1 MHLYFDQN
9 NKLVFDQVNNGIVDL
24 NGIDYDAAS
33 LISRMIATGETPTA
47 ARQVSINNCILS
59 LKYYNLWSNQFDV
72 LVVTRGHGPNS
83 TKLNWIKNSSN
94 AMGVLSGGTLT
105 FTTDVGYN
113 GDGVK
118 SYIDTNFIPSAHG
131 VLFTLNSG
139 CFGFKNSGTRS
150 NNTGHGVNGGTGNG
164 YTYMFASA
172 GYNKVNSSQD
182 YGGTEVYSIGY
193 NCVSRFTSTQI
204 NVMIN
209 GVSTTRT
216 QGSMIK
222 SNHSI
227 WMLAINT
234 SNTYTYGTAQTEKL
248 EAYWMGRD
256 LSPSRYLIFQSIM
269 NAYFA
274 AF

>member
-1 MHLYFDQN
+1 MYIYFDQN

-24 NGIDYDAAS
+24 NDVDYDAAS

-47 ARQVSINNCILS
+47 ARQVAINNCILS
-59 LKYYNLWSNQFDV
+59 LKHYNLWSNQFDV

-83 TKLNWIKNSSN
+83 TKLNWIKNSNN
-94 AMGVLSGGTLT
+94 ATGVLSGGTLT

-113 GDGVK
+113 GDQTK
-118 SYIDTNFIPSAHG
+118 SYIDTNFIPSVHG
-131 VLFTLNSG
+131 VLFSLNSA

-150 NNTGHGVNGGTGNG
+150 LTTGHGVNANG

-172 GYNKVNSSQD
+172 GYNKVNSTQD
-182 YGGTEVYSIGY
+182 YGGTEIYTIGY
-193 NCVSRFTSTQI
+193 NCVSRFNSTQI

-209 GVSTTRT
+209 GASTTRS
-216 QGSMIK
+216 QNAQNRS
-222 SNHSI
+222 SYPI

-234 SNTYTYGTAQTEKL
+234 AGAYSYGTVATEKL
-248 EAYWMGRD
+248 EAYWMGQD